1 MGQLPSTDCDRIR
14 GYISESLDGELS
26 EMEGVRLESH
36 LGHCDACNAYA
47 VDARRAAQ
55 LIRATPLESM
65 DFPIVL
71 PSRRLAVARRMQ
83 VVAAA
88 AAVVLM
94 VGLSAVVG
102 SVGSRESGGLS
113 AEAASAS
120 TGGLHSTEAELRMLY
135 KASEHAGLTKHARY
149 AL

>member
-14 GYISESLDGELS
+14 SSISESLDGELS
-26 EMEGVRLESH
+26 EMEGVRLETH
-36 LGHCDACNAYA
+36 LEHCAACNAYA
-47 VDARRAAQ
+47 ADARHAAT
-55 LIRATPLESM
+55 LIRSTPLESL

-83 VVAAA
+83 VVSAA

-102 SVGSRESGGLS
+102 SIGSNGGTGLS
-113 AEAASAS
+113 AEAASAN

-135 KASEHAGLTKHARY
+135 KASEHAGLTKHARF

>member
-14 GYISESLDGELS
+14 GSISESLDGELS
-26 EMEGVRLESH
+26 EMEGMRLENH
-36 LGHCDACNAYA
+36 LEHCAACNAYA
-47 VDARRAAQ
+47 ASARHAAR
-55 LIRATPLESM
+55 LIRDTPLESL

-71 PSRRLAVARRMQ
+71 PSRRLAVARRMKI
-83 VVAAA
+83 VAAA

-94 VGLSAVVG
+94 VGVSAVVG
-102 SVGSRESGGLS
+102 SIGSNGSGVLS
-113 AEAASAS
+113 ADAASAN
-120 TGGLHSTEAELRMLY
+120 TRGLHSTEAELRMLY